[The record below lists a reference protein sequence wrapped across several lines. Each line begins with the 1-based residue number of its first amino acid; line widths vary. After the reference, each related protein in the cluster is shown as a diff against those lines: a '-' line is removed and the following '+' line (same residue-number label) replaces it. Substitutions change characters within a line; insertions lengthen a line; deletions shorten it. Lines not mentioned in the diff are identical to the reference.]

1 MNKSIKALAAVA
13 VGSLIMGANVPAAFA
28 GDHADGSH
36 GKEVHK
42 DACNGKDGCKGA
54 SEEHKAKDGCKAKEG
69 CKGKDSCKAKEGCK
83 GHKEEHKD
91 HAGH

>member
-54 SEEHKAKDGCKAKEG
+54 GEEHKEHKD
-69 CKGKDSCKAKEGCK
+69 KDSCKAKEGCK
-83 GHKEEHKD
+83 GHDKEHKD